1 MDFVFVLILSSTN
14 PTTHSVAA
22 LESVHEDALQTLGDK
37 LGEVEAHL
45 MDKSNAEGLMTKIA
59 SKFTLLESR
68 ISSQSQLNDRVAHL
82 ESKLSNTSDLHSR
95 LMHLES
101 KAPNHSILS
110 DRMSRLES
118 QLKPDPEHDRLITRI
133 NAKLDMIENT
143 QRMKLNSAQTP
154 LPTTTTR
161 LGASAD
167 TSEMRFMQDRIDKLT
182 TLRAR
187 YAAEERELMG

>member
-1 MDFVFVLILSSTN
+1 
-14 PTTHSVAA
+14 
-22 LESVHEDALQTLGDK
+22 
-37 LGEVEAHL
+37 

-59 SKFTLLESR
+59 STFTLLESR

-133 NAKLDMIENT
+133 NAKLDTIENT
-143 QRMKLNSAQTP
+143 QRMKLNSA